1 MFIKSLIR
9 FIYKSKNASL
19 KTVLIVPFVIQIIAA
34 VALIG
39 WISFYNGQKA
49 VDDLATQLG
58 NEITARIHQ
67 HLKTLTAM
75 PLMINQTNA
84 EAIRLG
90 LLNLESL
97 NPLKPSNDAPLET
110 RTLKLMTR
118 EYQKNLTRYFW
129 NQIKSFKTVSY
140 IGIGTKNGGY
150 IGAKMREND
159 SIIIEL
165 VNNARE
171 LETWETNNQAEQ
183 TRRSGVRQNYDPRIR
198 PWYLAAAMEKKP
210 VWSDI
215 YVYFSSQTTGISANQ
230 PVYDNQGNLL
240 AVASVDLTL
249 LDMSQFLKDLKIG
262 KTGQTFIM
270 ERSGLLVA
278 TSTSEKPYR
287 RNPDNQRIERLN
299 TIDSDNALTSAT
311 ARFLIQD
318 VNDLTQNKTGKP
330 FHFIW
335 NDKRHFLEVLPFQD
349 KWGLDWLIV
358 VVIPETDF
366 MERINA
372 NTRAT
377 LWLCLGALIL
387 AILIGIFTAQRIVIP
402 IRQLNTASKALAL
415 GKWEQKVLI
424 EREDELGELS
434 QSFNMMALQLKESFA
449 ALEAQNQIKDEFLAN
464 TSHELRTPLNGIIG
478 LAESLIDGVAGKL
491 PEKALFDLSLL
502 VSSGRRLSNLINDL
516 LDFSQMR
523 NQHVKLQLR
532 PIGLREMAD
541 IVLML
546 NQPLIGQKNLQLV
559 NEIPSNIPLVS
570 ADENRIQQILHNL
583 VANGIKFTENGH
595 VTISA
600 KIADLPR
607 MGKGVEITISDS
619 GIGIEKKN
627 RIRIFESFEQGDGST
642 ARQYGGTGLG
652 LAVTKQLV
660 ELHGGEIRV
669 ESTIGVGSRFIFT
682 LPISNDQKVPENKSA
697 QDLQLSS
704 KNIELQR
711 IVSTN
716 EQLNVNDN
724 KPVTDIEYDIFKIL
738 IVDDEPVN
746 RQVLTNYLS
755 LQNYELIQATN
766 GIEALEIMK
775 AGFKPDM
782 ILLDVMMPKMT
793 GLEVCRKIR
802 ERMQANELPILMLTA
817 KNRVSDM
824 VEGLAAGANDYLAKP
839 ISKNELLARIKTH
852 IQLYN
857 INLAYSRFVPIEFIH
872 LLNKKNVVDVS
883 LGDQIEKEMTILF
896 SDVRGF
902 TSLSEMMTPQEN
914 FDFINTYFGQMEP
927 IIHQHQ
933 GIIDKYIGD
942 AIMALFPTCADDA
955 VKGAIAMLEKLNKH
969 NKLLKRAGFQ
979 IIKIGIGLHTGSLM
993 LGTIGGQKRM
1003 DGTVISDAVNLASRI
1018 EGMTK
1023 IYGATLLISED
1034 TYTNLQEP
1042 SQYAIRTIDKV
1053 RVKGKSKA
1061 VTVYEVFDGDAPSIR
1076 EMKMKTSDD
1085 FKQGLTYYH
1094 QKQFVQATN
1103 CFKQILQNYAD
1114 DKAAQIYLERC
1125 EHFQKDGIPD
1135 NWDGIEALKSK

>member
-9 FIYKSKNASL
+9 FISKSKNVSL
-19 KTVLIVPFVIQIIAA
+19 KTVLIVPFVILIIAA
-34 VALIG
+34 VTLVG
-39 WISFYNGQKA
+39 WVSFYNGQKA

-58 NEITARIHQ
+58 SEITARIHQ

-90 LLNLESL
+90 LLDLESL
-97 NPLKPSNDAPLET
+97 PNPLKSSNYAQKFFET
-110 RTLKLMTR
+110 RILKFMTK

-129 NQIKSFKTVSY
+129 NQIKSFNTVSY
-140 IGIGTKNGGY
+140 IGIGTKNGEY
-150 IGAKMREND
+150 IGAKMRDND

-165 VNNARE
+165 VNNAGE

-183 TRRSGVRQNYDPRIR
+183 TKRSSVRQNYDPRIR
-198 PWYLAAAMEKKP
+198 PWYLAAAAATKP
-210 VWSDI
+210 IWSDI

-230 PVYDNQGNLL
+230 PVYDNKGNLL
-240 AVASVDLTL
+240 AVTSVDLTL
-249 LDMSQFLKDLKIG
+249 LDMSQFLKRLKIG

-287 RNPDNQRIERLN
+287 RNSEQRTERLN
-299 TIDSDNALTSAT
+299 TIDSDNPLTKAT

-318 VNDLTQNKTGKP
+318 VDDLTQNKTGKQ

-335 NDKRHFLEVLPFQD
+335 NDKRYFLEVLPFQD

-358 VVIPETDF
+358 VVIPEIDF

-372 NTRAT
+372 NTRTT
-377 LWLCLGALIL
+377 LWLFLAALIL
-387 AILIGIFTAQRIVIP
+387 AILIGIFTAQWIVRP
-402 IRQLNTASKALAL
+402 IRQLNTASKALAK
-415 GKWEQKVLI
+415 GKWDQKVLI
-424 EREDELGELS
+424 EREDEIGELS

-449 ALEAQNQIKDEFLAN
+449 ALEAQNKIKDEFLAN

-478 LAESLIDGVAGKL
+478 LAESLIDGIAGKL
-491 PEKALFDLSLL
+491 PEKAILDLSLL

-523 NQHVKLQLR
+523 NKHVKLQLR
-532 PIGLREMAD
+532 PVGLREIAD
-541 IVLML
+541 MVLML
-546 NQPLIGQKNLQLV
+546 NQPLIAQKNLQLV
-559 NEIPSNIPLVS
+559 NEIPSNLPLVS
-570 ADENRIQQILHNL
+570 ADENRIQQILQNL
-583 VANGIKFTENGH
+583 VANGIKFTENGY

-607 MGKGVEITISDS
+607 MGRGVEITISDS
-619 GIGIEKKN
+619 GIGIEDKDK
-627 RIRIFESFEQGDGST
+627 IRIFDSFEQGDGST
-642 ARQYGGTGLG
+642 ARQYGGAGLG
-652 LAVTKQLV
+652 LAITKQLV
-660 ELHGGEIRV
+660 ELHGGEIRI

-682 LPISNDQKVPENKSA
+682 LLISNDQTENQSV
-697 QDLQLSS
+697 QNLQISS
-704 KNIELQR
+704 RNVELQR

-716 EQLNVNDN
+716 EPLKVNN
-724 KPVTDIEYDIFKIL
+724 YKPATTTEYDIFKIL

-766 GIEALEIMK
+766 GIEALEIMRT
-775 AGFKPDM
+775 GFKPDM

-802 ERMQANELPILMLTA
+802 EEMQANELPILMLTA
-817 KNRVSDM
+817 KNRVDDM
-824 VEGLAAGANDYLAKP
+824 IEGLEAGANDYLAKP

-857 INLAYSRFVPIEFIH
+857 INLAYSRFVPLEFIH

-883 LGDQIEKEMTILF
+883 LGDQIEKEMTTLF

-902 TSLSEMMTPQEN
+902 TSLSETMTPQEN
-914 FDFINTYFGQMEP
+914 FDFINAYLGQMEP
-927 IIHQHQ
+927 VIHQHK

-955 VKGAIAMLEKLNKH
+955 VRGAIAMLEALKKH

-979 IIKIGIGLHTGSLM
+979 TIKIGIGLHTGLLM
-993 LGTIGGQKRM
+993 LGTVGGQKRM

-1023 IYGATLLISED
+1023 IYGATLLISEA
-1034 TYTNLQEP
+1034 TYTRLQEP
-1042 SQYAIRTIDKV
+1042 SQYAIRTIDRV
-1053 RVKGKSKA
+1053 IVKGKSKA

-1076 EMKMKTSDD
+1076 EMKMKTRDD
-1085 FKQGLTYYH
+1085 FKQGLTYYR

-1103 CFKQILQNYAD
+1103 CFKQILQCYAD
-1114 DKAAQIYLERC
+1114 DKAAQIYLKRC